1 MQHNTICQIL
11 SSLSSGI
18 SVFSSMTCVESL
30 HLCGGVYGLDLANPH
45 IANVDVKWRNSIIIN
60 SVSNKRPQLV
70 LNLTQTAK
78 WAQTSATPIPEK
90 SLAST

>member
-11 SSLSSGI
+11 SFLSSGI
-18 SVFSSMTCVESL
+18 SVFSSMICVESL

-45 IANVDVKWRNSIIIN
+45 ITNVDVKWRNN

-70 LNLTQTAK
+70 LDLTQTAK
-78 WAQTSATPIPEK
+78 WAQTSATPIPGK